1 MQIKIAIVIPVYNE
15 SKIIN
20 SILSNPGFNK
30 YTVVIVDDGSI
41 EQLELKKTGFP
52 LYLLTHSKNLGQG
65 AALQTGMEFC
75 KSLGANIVV
84 HFDGDGQHQ
93 VADIE
98 NLIDPIIKNKADVTI
113 GSRFMAKQGGV
124 NNSTIIPYHKFI
136 ILKLARVVQFIFTGI
151 VLSDSQNGLR
161 ALNANAL
168 NKVML
173 RENRMAHAIEII
185 QSCVRNKLKIK
196 EVPVN
201 ILYSK
206 YSIDKGQKLYNG
218 LLICIKLFLNKIK
231 ILLIITFFIPLL
243 AVITQQK
250 QLLSNKGFYSV
261 MAFVFILTAIFLLYH
276 YKRRTIL
283 KATLKIRELAIKNV
297 REI

>member
-20 SILSNPGFNK
+20 SILSNPDFNK
-30 YTVVIVDDGSI
+30 YTVVIVDDGSK
-41 EQLELKKTGFP
+41 EELKLNKTGFP

-75 KSLGANIVV
+75 KSLGANIAV

-98 NLIDPIIKNKADVTI
+98 KLIEPIIKSMADITI
-113 GSRFMAKQGGV
+113 GSRFMAKQSGG
-124 NNSTIIPYHKFI
+124 NGNTIPYHKVI
-136 ILKLARVVQFIFTGI
+136 ILKLARVVQFVFTGI

-161 ALNANAL
+161 ALNVTAL
-168 NKVML
+168 NKIIIK
-173 RENRMAHAIEII
+173 ENRMAHAIEII

-206 YSIDKGQKLYNG
+206 YSLDKGQKLYNG
-218 LLICIKLFLNKIK
+218 LLICVKLFLNKPK
-231 ILLIITFFIPLL
+231 LVLLIVFGTSAAAVATQHKGLISSKYFYCIIAFGFIFTILFSL
-243 AVITQQK
+243 YNYNKRITQ
-250 QLLSNKGFYSV
+250 N
-261 MAFVFILTAIFLLYH
+261 T
-276 YKRRTIL
+276 T
-283 KATLKIRELAIKNV
+283 TKIRQRALKNAV
-297 REI
+297 EI